1 MTSQTLYAVRTCIH
15 GNGSGSQLGHCT
27 TVYLGIVPASVIT
40 HGSEMFRHPAG
51 ESQASDH
58 PNSNADDDGDHH
70 KATPGTC
77 LQSTQESTLDS
88 RSLSF
93 VFGPEPK
100 FLLIL

>member
-1 MTSQTLYAVRTCIH
+1 M
-15 GNGSGSQLGHCT
+15 
-27 TVYLGIVPASVIT
+27 VPKCSDK
-40 HGSEMFRHPAG
+40 HPAG

-58 PNSNADDDGDHH
+58 PNSNANDDGDHH

-100 FLLIL
+100 FLLCSAKHVRGAQSVKEDLRCH